1 MNRDYLTVADILG
14 MHAILIEKYGGMAGI
29 RDMGSLESAAFR
41 PQSGYYSDI
50 VEEAC
55 ALMESLLINHPFM
68 DGNKRTAFAACSVF
82 LRING
87 QHIKADSNK
96 VFMHIIRWLQL
107 QPTERF
113 RTMAND
119 LRTLVEIQNKPKQ

>member
-82 LRING
+82 LRISG

>member
-1 MNRDYLTVADILG
+1 MSRDYLAVADILG
-14 MHAILIEKYGGMAGI
+14 MHAVLVEKYGGMAGI
-29 RDMGSLESAAFR
+29 RDMGGLESAVYR

-82 LRING
+82 LYING
-87 QHIKADSNK
+87 HRIDADSEQLYLL
-96 VFMHIIRWLQL
+96 VIQWLQL
-107 QPTERF
+107 PPAKRF
-113 RTMAND
+113 TTMVSD
-119 LRTLVEIQNKPKQ
+119 SRSLVKKQNKQKQ

>member
-107 QPTERF
+107 QPTKRF